1 MRGRARACDHA
12 TARTHRPIEARAGGR
27 EGGDSE
33 ARDDEPGST
42 LGFGSPA
49 LGAGFGLFF
58 AVEDDEDEGAIRAA
72 ASLSS
77 SAFFLFASARSLF
90 SLLANL
96 AFRLASSQS
105 ASSPVFARHFVASS
119 GITSQKFSAWTES
132 SVSGTSSQNLFTL
145 RGFGTFFASPLALPL
160 PLLPPSSGFSLSSAV
175 RKRAALRFLD
185 ISWLAPVDTVI
196 VWSLPISLG
205 MIARAT
211 VNPTLAG

>member
-72 ASLSS
+72 SLSA
-77 SAFFLFASARSLF
+77 SAFLFNFSRSLF

-96 AFRLASSQS
+96 SFRLCSSQS
-105 ASSPVFARHFVASS
+105 ASSPVVARSLVALS
-119 GITSQKFSAWTES
+119 GITSQKFVAWTES

-185 ISWLAPVDTVI
+185 ISWLAPADTVI

>member
-185 ISWLAPVDTVI
+185 ISWLAPADTVI

>member
-1 MRGRARACDHA
+1 
-12 TARTHRPIEARAGGR
+12 
-27 EGGDSE
+27 
-33 ARDDEPGST
+33 

-72 ASLSS
+72 SLSA
-77 SAFFLFASARSLF
+77 SAFLFNFSRSLF

-96 AFRLASSQS
+96 AFRLCSSQS
-105 ASSPVFARHFVASS
+105 ASSPVVARSLVALS

-132 SVSGTSSQNLFTL
+132 SVSGTSSQYLFTL
-145 RGFGTFFASPLALPL
+145 RGFGAFFASPLAL

-185 ISWLAPVDTVI
+185 ISWLAPADTVI

>member
-160 PLLPPSSGFSLSSAV
+160 LPPSSGFSLSSAV

-185 ISWLAPVDTVI
+185 ISWLAPADTVI